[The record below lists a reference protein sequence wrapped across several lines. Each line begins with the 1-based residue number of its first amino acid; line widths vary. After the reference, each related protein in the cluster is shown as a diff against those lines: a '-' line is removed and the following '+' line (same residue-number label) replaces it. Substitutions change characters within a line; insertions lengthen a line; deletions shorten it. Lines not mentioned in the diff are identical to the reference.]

1 MVGAVALPTERRL
14 CRNAMSMEVEMTE
27 VKLQELLPEEL
38 ARLLFAKLVKTYPL
52 VTEEWREKKRT
63 SA

>member
-1 MVGAVALPTERRL
+1 
-14 CRNAMSMEVEMTE
+14 MSMEVEMTE